1 MTELFVQKISNHGQ
15 PVEKQHVPSVS
26 VLMAVY
32 WSDDPYWLGEALTSL
47 VKQTL
52 APGEVV
58 VVEDGPLPSALDQVL
73 ERFRDRL
80 SLRRL
85 SRGTSDGLGA
95 ALAWGLE
102 RCRND
107 LVARM
112 DADDVCEPERLEVQA
127 QAFSDAPELS
137 VLGSHATVIDEHSQR
152 IDRRRVPCPEEAI
165 YRRIWACPFI
175 HSAVMLRREAILRIG
190 NYNSRLRTR
199 QDHDLW
205 YRCAEAGLHMRNL
218 EAPLLKYRE
227 ASQPKNRRLKVVLQ
241 HVAINLRGC
250 YRVGVGVSG
259 WVGSFGPLVLYF
271 VPRTLADALRRRL
284 KFS

>member
-1 MTELFVQKISNHGQ
+1 MITQDGTPPF
-15 PVEKQHVPSVS
+15 VS

-32 WSDDPYWLGEALTSL
+32 GGDHPEWLSEALASL
-47 VKQTL
+47 EAQTL
-52 APGEVV
+52 APDEIVI
-58 VVEDGPLPSALDQVL
+58 VEDGSLPSVLNQTL
-73 ERFRDRL
+73 ERFQHRL
-80 SLRRL
+80 PLRRWAREY
-85 SRGTSDGLGA
+85 SCGLGA

-112 DADDVCEPERLEVQA
+112 DADDVCEPERLEAQA
-127 QAFSDAPELS
+127 QVFYDNPELA
-137 VLGSHATVIDEHSQR
+137 VLGSQATIIDESSQYKE
-152 IDRRRVPCPEEAI
+152 RRRVPCPEQVI

-175 HSAVMLRREAILRIG
+175 HPAVMFRREAILQVG
-190 NYNSRLRTR
+190 NYDSRLRTR
-199 QDHDLW
+199 QDHELW

-218 EAPLLKYRE
+218 EAPLLQYRE

-271 VPRTLADALRRRL
+271 VPRALADALRRRL
-284 KFS
+284 KFA